1 MYYNLILTIK
11 DLKIFRFN
19 TIKYENIKSNNLNAL
34 RQNSFART
42 KPFCSIHVIK
52 HDETWMKKW
61 MNLQIQNFFLIEKN
75 NNKESHIIEQDI
87 KRYKIYFYNKLKQ
100 HR

>member
-1 MYYNLILTIK
+1 MIK

-52 HDETWMKKW
+52 YDETWMKK
-61 MNLQIQNFFLIEKN
+61 MDEFSNSEFFLNRE
-75 NNKESHIIEQDI
+75 E
-87 KRYKIYFYNKLKQ
+87 
-100 HR
+100 